1 MAIRKLR
8 LEERLQPNQPFTVVG
23 MDYFVEENMEEQNE
37 KPGIGMGDKPVWDD
51 IVARD
56 EAEASG
62 DLKDLLRSAAELK
75 EQISDKKAALG
86 ILQKSYDDIT
96 DKILRTM
103 ELMGIDKVNAHGFTF
118 YTHTESSVQT
128 PKTTEEKEKFF
139 MWLEA
144 EGIFYEFASVNSQSL
159 NKLYRDKAELAAKEA
174 TERGVLDFVFRIP
187 GINPPSTYVD
197 LRMRRGK

>member
-1 MAIRKLR
+1 LAFVPKR
-8 LEERLQPNQPFTVVG
+8 LVVWEKVKEYC
-23 MDYFVEENMEEQNE
+23 MEQNE

-56 EAEASG
+56 EAEATG
-62 DLKDLLRSAAELK
+62 DLKELLRSAAELK
-75 EQISDKKAALG
+75 EQISDKKASLG
-86 ILQKSYDDIT
+86 ILQKTYDDIT

-128 PKTTEEKEKFF
+128 PKTVEEKEKFF
-139 MWLEA
+139 MWLE
-144 EGIFYEFASVNSQSL
+144 EQGIFYEFASINSQSL
-159 NKLYRDKAELAAKEA
+159 NKLYRDKAELAAKE
-174 TERGVLDFVFRIP
+174 GVLDFRIP
-187 GINPPSTYVD
+187 GISAPSTYVD